1 MSGASTG
8 TAPLFASRGTLS
20 NKENL
25 SHLPVEEFDPG
36 DTLSI
41 AGIHVQTYS
50 TSHDVINPVGYRFNA
65 LDDSIGFATDTGELS
80 SQAMNTLKDCRVLA
94 LESNHDVAMLREG
107 EYPRFLQERILSA
120 RGHLSND
127 QAAEAARELVTDR
140 TEQLIAMHISQ
151 DNNRPSLTVKSYA
164 KALAATLD
172 DEVGSSAT
180 LLQGSR
186 NLSIR
191 PASQYRPAT
200 IQ

>member
-1 MSGASTG
+1 MCIRDSWHG
-8 TAPLFASRGTLS
+8 PLFASRGTLS

-50 TSHDVINPVGYRFNA
+50 TSHDVINPVGYRFDT

-94 LESNHDVAMLREG
+94 LESNHDVTMLREG

-120 RGHLSND
+120 RGHLSNG

-151 DNNRPSLTVKSYA
+151 DNNRPSLTVKS
-164 KALAATLD
+164 
-172 DEVGSSAT
+172 
-180 LLQGSR
+180 
-186 NLSIR
+186 LSLIH
-191 PASQYRPAT
+191 
-200 IQ
+200 I

>member
-1 MSGASTG
+1 
-8 TAPLFASRGTLS
+8 
-20 NKENL
+20 
-25 SHLPVEEFDPG
+25 
-36 DTLSI
+36 
-41 AGIHVQTYS
+41 
-50 TSHDVINPVGYRFNA
+50 
-65 LDDSIGFATDTGELS
+65 
-80 SQAMNTLKDCRVLA
+80 MNTLKDCRVLA
-94 LESNHDVAMLREG
+94 LESNHDVTMLLEG
-107 EYPRFLQERILSA
+107 EYPRFLQERILSE
-120 RGHLSND
+120 RGHLSNG

-186 NLSIR
+186 KLSIR
-191 PASQYRPAT
+191 PASQYQPAA